1 MRARGLDAV
10 CAPRVVDDLV
20 RDTVLVTEWVE
31 GTRLDRDASPD
42 VPRLCGV
49 ANNAYLTMLL
59 DTGELHCDPHPGNFA
74 FRTDGSIVLYDFG
87 AVKRLPEEDVR
98 LMATLVRAS
107 LDGDWRALDRALLAI
122 GARRSDSE
130 VSDRLYQA
138 WVPLLLKAFAETPF
152 DFAQASL
159 HQDVVQQARRTPL
172 EEMLKFQPSSRT
184 LLVQRVVGG
193 HYWTMKNLGVATA
206 FRPRLEKLLTRAG

>member
-1 MRARGLDAV
+1 
-10 CAPRVVDDLV
+10 
-20 RDTVLVTEWVE
+20 
-31 GTRLDRDASPD
+31 
-42 VPRLCGV
+42 
-49 ANNAYLTMLL
+49 
-59 DTGELHCDPHPGNFA
+59 NFA

>member
-1 MRARGLDAV
+1 MEHAV
-10 CAPRVVDDLV
+10 IAGYC
-20 RDTVLVTEWVE
+20 
-31 GTRLDRDASPD
+31 
-42 VPRLCGV
+42 
-49 ANNAYLTMLL
+49 
-59 DTGELHCDPHPGNFA
+59 
-74 FRTDGSIVLYDFG
+74 
-87 AVKRLPEEDVR
+87 
-98 LMATLVRAS
+98 
-107 LDGDWRALDRALLAI
+107 
-122 GARRSDSE
+122 RS
-130 VSDRLYQA
+130 
-138 WVPLLLKAFAETPF
+138 PF